1 MRASSGFDAHGK
13 FEEHGKKRVARKPRA
28 LVAFR
33 VSLSNATGLDDAL
46 LKLLFNCFFNIA
58 KETVGKWLNLIL
70 LNVLSVKNFF
80 IRKNK
85 KCKKNKNLA
94 SQKGTKL
101 LSKEKVVLQ
110 ISRF

>member
-13 FEEHGKKRVARKPRA
+13 FEEHGKKGVARKPRA

-85 KCKKNKNLA
+85 KCKKKPELSITERNKIA
-94 SQKGTKL
+94 
-101 LSKEKVVLQ
+101 
-110 ISRF
+110 

>member
-1 MRASSGFDAHGK
+1 MA
-13 FEEHGKKRVARKPRA
+13 KRELLRGREPRA

-33 VSLSNATGLDDAL
+33 ISLPNATGLDDAL
-46 LKLLFNCFFNIA
+46 LKLLFNCFFLNTA

-85 KCKKNKNLA
+85 KCKKKNQELSITERNKIA
-94 SQKGTKL
+94 
-101 LSKEKVVLQ
+101 
-110 ISRF
+110 

>member
-1 MRASSGFDAHGK
+1 MA
-13 FEEHGKKRVARKPRA
+13 KRELLRGREPRA

-33 VSLSNATGLDDAL
+33 ISLPNATELDDAL
-46 LKLLFNCFFNIA
+46 LKLLFNCFFLNTA

-85 KCKKNKNLA
+85 KCKKKIKNLA

-101 LSKEKVVLQ
+101 LSKEKVVIQ